1 MGSSHHHHH
10 HSSGLVPRGSHMGVK
25 SLVPQELIEKIKL
38 ISPGTELR
46 KALDDI
52 INANFGALIFLVDD
66 PKKYEDV
73 IQGGFWLDTDF
84 SAEKLYELSKMDGA
98 IVLSED
104 ITKIYYAN
112 VHLVPDPTIPT
123 GETGTRHRTAER
135 LAKQTGKVVIAVSR
149 RRNIISL
156 YYKNYKYVVNQ
167 VDFLISKVTQAI
179 STLEKYKD
187 NFNKLLSELE
197 VLELENRVTLADVV
211 RTLAK
216 GFELLRIVEEI
227 RPYIV
232 ELGEEGRLAR
242 MQLRE
247 LTEDVDDLLVLL
259 IMDYS
264 SEEVEEETAQNILQD
279 FITRR
284 EPSPISISRVLGYDV
299 QQAAQLD
306 DVLVSARGY
315 RLLKTVARI
324 PLSIG
329 YNVVRMFKTLDQ
341 ISKASVEDL
350 KKVEGIGE
358 KRARAISESISS
370 LKHRKTSE

>member
-1 MGSSHHHHH
+1 M
-10 HSSGLVPRGSHMGVK
+10 
-25 SLVPQELIEKIKL
+25 VPQELIEKIKL

-52 INANFGALIFLVDD
+52 ISANFGALLFLVDD
-66 PKKYEDV
+66 PKKYDDI
-73 IQGGFWLDTDF
+73 IQGGFWLNTDF
-84 SAEKLYELSKMDGA
+84 SAEKVYELSKMDGA

-104 ITKIYYAN
+104 LTRIYYAN

-187 NFNKLLSELE
+187 NFNKLLSDLE

-211 RTLAK
+211 RALMK
-216 GFELLRIVEEI
+216 GIELLRITEET

-247 LTEDVDDLLVLL
+247 LTEDVDDLLILL

-264 SEEVEEETAQNILQD
+264 SDETDEESARDTLMD

-284 EPSPISISRVLGYDV
+284 DPSPISISRALGYDV
-299 QQAAQLD
+299 QQAPQLD

-315 RLLKTVARI
+315 RLLKTAARI

-329 YNVVRMFKTLDQ
+329 YNVVKMFKNLDQ

-358 KRARAISESISS
+358 KRAKAISESISS
-370 LKHRKTSE
+370 LKHRRTSE

>member
-1 MGSSHHHHH
+1 
-10 HSSGLVPRGSHMGVK
+10 VK

-73 IQGGFWLDTDF
+73 IQGGFRLDTDF

-187 NFNKLLSELE
+187 NFNKFLSELE

-211 RTLAK
+211 RTLGK
-216 GFELLRIVEEI
+216 GFELLRIVEEM

-264 SEEVEEETAQNILQD
+264 SEEVDEERAQEIMQD
-279 FITRR
+279 FVKKR
-284 EPSPISISRVLGYDV
+284 EPSPISISRALGYDV
-299 QQAAQLD
+299 QQVAQLD

>member
-1 MGSSHHHHH
+1 
-10 HSSGLVPRGSHMGVK
+10 
-25 SLVPQELIEKIKL
+25 
-38 ISPGTELR
+38 
-46 KALDDI
+46 
-52 INANFGALIFLVDD
+52 
-66 PKKYEDV
+66 
-73 IQGGFWLDTDF
+73 
-84 SAEKLYELSKMDGA
+84 MDGA

-104 ITKIYYAN
+104 LTRIYYAN

-187 NFNKLLSELE
+187 NFDKLLSDLE

-211 RTLAK
+211 RTLMK
-216 GFELLRIVEEI
+216 GVELLRITEET

-247 LTEDVDDLLVLL
+247 LTEDVDDLMVLL

-264 SEEVEEETAQNILQD
+264 SDEVDEETAQAILQD
-279 FITRR
+279 FVTRR

-299 QQAAQLD
+299 QQVSQLD
-306 DVLVSARGY
+306 DILVSARGY
-315 RLLKTVARI
+315 RLLKTAARI
-324 PLSIG
+324 PISIG
-329 YNVVRMFKTLDQ
+329 YNVVKMFKTLDQ

-358 KRARAISESISS
+358 KRAKAISESISS
-370 LKHRKTSE
+370 LKHRRTSE